1 MKFFRYK
8 QACRLTFN
16 GLDDELN
23 NVASSYYITKYKLLN
38 NTEINTKLL
47 RFRIENLRDVKLSQ
61 NAKLI
66 LESFSIPAIL
76 DETNEIKHTGNIIL
90 KLKNI
95 SDSKCYDSSNNN
107 NSSPILFLG
116 SVQSTAQTYVDI
128 NTVSTTLATTLIPAV
143 STYNNSV
150 QKELMYNG
158 SLNFINPSP
167 DKLFNFTIPNT
178 FTNTTVF
185 EFELIYDM
193 NVGENIVMADDA
205 TDFFNFKCSL
215 IIQDEDEEDLTS
227 NDSNTVD
234 FDKFK
239 PHFPLKKSH

>member
-23 NVASSYYITKYKLLN
+23 TVATSYYITKYKLLN

-47 RFRIENLRDVKLSQ
+47 RFRINNLQDIKLSQ

-66 LESFSIPAIL
+66 LESVNIPAIL
-76 DETNEIKHTGNIIL
+76 DDTNEIKHFGNVIL

-95 SDSKCYDSSNNN
+95 SDSKCYDSSNSN
-107 NSSPILFLG
+107 NSSPILFIS
-116 SVQSTAQTYVDI
+116 SVQSTAQTYVDV
-128 NTVSTTLATTLIPAV
+128 NTVSSTLATTLTPSV
-143 STYNNSV
+143 STYNNTI
-150 QKELMYNG
+150 QKELMHNG
-158 SLNFINPSP
+158 SIHFVNPAP

-178 FTNTTVF
+178 FTNNTIF

-193 NVGENIVMADDA
+193 NVGENIIMADDA

-215 IIQDEDEEDLTS
+215 IIHDEDEQELIS
-227 NDSNTVD
+227 NDLNIVD
-234 FDKFK
+234 LSKFK